1 MGEKKRMEGVMEKK
15 TATGSTNCE
24 SCVFYDYDEEYDCYV
39 CNMNLDEDEMARFLS
54 GTHSA
59 CPYYRYYDEYKSVHK
74 QI

>member
-1 MGEKKRMEGVMEKK
+1 MAEKAKAKQ
-15 TATGSTNCE
+15 TNCE
-24 SCVFYDYDEEYDCYV
+24 SCVFYDYDEDYDCYV